1 MSLNSS
7 TGSSQ
12 NSHWKKGPR
21 QALSEPEDTLNPKQY
36 IASFWM
42 CALNKFFNDADF
54 AMSIKKIH
62 KQTNKKQIEEE
73 KSVWCY
79 R

>member
-1 MSLNSS
+1 
-7 TGSSQ
+7 
-12 NSHWKKGPR
+12 
-21 QALSEPEDTLNPKQY
+21 
-36 IASFWM
+36 M